1 MEPLA
6 TRIENAAEQTAAAV
20 NESAAAATEAL
31 PPAAEAVAETAE
43 AAVETVAAT
52 AEDAAEAVATA
63 AAEATDAIAEK
74 TDDAV
79 VAIQAAVQNADDAV
93 AETLATTTEPAPEA
107 YASTCPVNPM
117 FLGAAIAGIVVLVI
131 VIAALARRKKGGK
144 APSAKSNGSGGNGSM
159 VEIYVG
165 NLSYDMNDAQLR
177 REFERFGVVKSA
189 RVITNRSNNKSKGY
203 GFVEM
208 PHRKEALIAIKALDN
223 SEVMARRIRVNEAR
237 ANTKPPED
245 R

>member
-1 MEPLA
+1 MEPQE
-6 TRIENAAEQTAAAV
+6 TPIENAAGQTAAAV
-20 NESAAAATEAL
+20 TETATAVADTAADTVANAAVKTETAVAAGADTAAEAAATE
-31 PPAAEAVAETAE
+31 T
-43 AAVETVAAT
+43 T
-52 AEDAAEAVATA
+52 
-63 AAEATDAIAEK
+63 
-74 TDDAV
+74 
-79 VAIQAAVQNADDAV
+79 
-93 AETLATTTEPAPEA
+93 ATTAEPAPA
-107 YASTCPVNPM
+107 DNDAPPM
-117 FLGAAIAGIVVLVI
+117 NANLVWTIAGGIVVVLLLLKLI
-131 VIAALARRKKGGK
+131 CRKKGKCATAKPNGK
-144 APSAKSNGSGGNGSM
+144 NGGNGGGNGDM

-165 NLSYDMNDAQLR
+165 NLSYDMNDDQLR

>member
-20 NESAAAATEAL
+20 TETAAA
-31 PPAAEAVAETAE
+31 AAEAVTPVAE
-43 AAVETVAAT
+43 AA
-52 AEDAAEAVATA
+52 AEKTEEAVADIGETA
-63 AAEATDAIAEK
+63 AA
-74 TDDAV
+74 AV
-79 VAIQAAVQNADDAV
+79 T
-93 AETLATTTEPAPEA
+93 ETLATTSEPPAADTAAAPMDP
-107 YASTCPVNPM
+107 TL
-117 FLGAAIAGIVVLVI
+117 LGAAIAGIVVLVI
-131 VIAALARRKKGGK
+131 VIAALARRKMGGK

>member
-20 NESAAAATEAL
+20 TETAAA
-31 PPAAEAVAETAE
+31 AAEAVTPVAE
-43 AAVETVAAT
+43 AA
-52 AEDAAEAVATA
+52 
-63 AAEATDAIAEK
+63 AEK
-74 TDDAV
+74 TEEAV

-93 AETLATTTEPAPEA
+93 AETLATTAEPAPEA

-144 APSAKSNGSGGNGSM
+144 APSAKPNGSGGNGSM

>member
-1 MEPLA
+1 M
-6 TRIENAAEQTAAAV
+6 
-20 NESAAAATEAL
+20 
-31 PPAAEAVAETAE
+31 
-43 AAVETVAAT
+43 
-52 AEDAAEAVATA
+52 D
-63 AAEATDAIAEK
+63 
-74 TDDAV
+74 
-79 VAIQAAVQNADDAV
+79 
-93 AETLATTTEPAPEA
+93 
-107 YASTCPVNPM
+107 PM
-117 FLGAAIAGIVVLVI
+117 ILGAVIVGIVVLVI

>member
-6 TRIENAAEQTAAAV
+6 TRIENAAEQTAAAAQ
-20 NESAAAATEAL
+20 ETAST
-31 PPAAEAVAETAE
+31 TAE
-43 AAVETVAAT
+43 AVAAT
-52 AEDAAEAVATA
+52 AEDATEAVTTA
-63 AAEATDAIAEK
+63 ADDATEAIAEK

-79 VAIQAAVQNADDAV
+79 ATIQAAVQATDDAA
-93 AETLATTTEPAPEA
+93 AETLATTTESAPETSA
-107 YASTCPVNPM
+107 FTCPVDPTI
-117 FLGAAIAGIVVLVI
+117 LGAAIAGIVVLVI

-144 APSAKSNGSGGNGSM
+144 APSAKSTGSNGSM

-223 SEVMARRIRVNEAR
+223 SEVMSRRIRVNEAR

>member
-1 MEPLA
+1 MDSPE

-20 NESAAAATEAL
+20 TETAAA
-31 PPAAEAVAETAE
+31 AAEAVTPVAE
-43 AAVETVAAT
+43 AA
-52 AEDAAEAVATA
+52 AEKTEEAVADIGETA
-63 AAEATDAIAEK
+63 AA
-74 TDDAV
+74 AV
-79 VAIQAAVQNADDAV
+79 T
-93 AETLATTTEPAPEA
+93 ETLATTSEPPAADTAAAPMDP
-107 YASTCPVNPM
+107 TL
-117 FLGAAIAGIVVLVI
+117 LGAAIAGIVVLVI

-144 APSAKSNGSGGNGSM
+144 APSAKPNGSGGNGSM

>member
-20 NESAAAATEAL
+20 TE
-31 PPAAEAVAETAE
+31 T
-43 AAVETVAAT
+43 
-52 AEDAAEAVATA
+52 ATA
-63 AAEATDAIAEK
+63 AAEAVTPVAEAAAEK
-74 TDDAV
+74 TEEAV
-79 VAIQAAVQNADDAV
+79 ADIGETAAAAVT
-93 AETLATTTEPAPEA
+93 ETLATTSEPPAADTAAAPMD
-107 YASTCPVNPM
+107 PKL
-117 FLGAAIAGIVVLVI
+117 LGAAIAGIVVLVI

-144 APSAKSNGSGGNGSM
+144 APSAKPNGSGGNGSM

>member
-20 NESAAAATEAL
+20 TETAAA
-31 PPAAEAVAETAE
+31 AAEAVTPVAE
-43 AAVETVAAT
+43 AA
-52 AEDAAEAVATA
+52 AEKTEEAVADIGETA
-63 AAEATDAIAEK
+63 AA
-74 TDDAV
+74 
-79 VAIQAAVQNADDAV
+79 AV
-93 AETLATTTEPAPEA
+93 AETLATTTEPTPEA
-107 YASTCPVNPM
+107 SASTCPVDPM
-117 FLGAAIAGIVVLVI
+117 ILGAVIAGIVVLVI

-144 APSAKSNGSGGNGSM
+144 APSAKPNGSSGNGSM

>member
-6 TRIENAAEQTAAAV
+6 TRIENAAEQTAAAAQETASTTAEAV
-20 NESAAAATEAL
+20 TPVAEAAAEKTEEAVADIGETAAAAVT
-31 PPAAEAVAETAE
+31 
-43 AAVETVAAT
+43 
-52 AEDAAEAVATA
+52 
-63 AAEATDAIAEK
+63 
-74 TDDAV
+74 
-79 VAIQAAVQNADDAV
+79 
-93 AETLATTTEPAPEA
+93 ETLATTSEPPAADTAAAPMD
-107 YASTCPVNPM
+107 PKL
-117 FLGAAIAGIVVLVI
+117 LGAAIAAIVVIVL

-144 APSAKSNGSGGNGSM
+144 APSAKPTGSNGSM

>member
-1 MEPLA
+1 MDSPE

-20 NESAAAATEAL
+20 TETAAA
-31 PPAAEAVAETAE
+31 AAEAVTPVAE
-43 AAVETVAAT
+43 AA
-52 AEDAAEAVATA
+52 AEKTEEAVADIGETA
-63 AAEATDAIAEK
+63 AA
-74 TDDAV
+74 AV
-79 VAIQAAVQNADDAV
+79 T
-93 AETLATTTEPAPEA
+93 ETLATTSEPPAADTAAAPMDP
-107 YASTCPVNPM
+107 TL
-117 FLGAAIAGIVVLVI
+117 LGAAIAGIVVLVI

>member
-20 NESAAAATEAL
+20 TETAAA
-31 PPAAEAVAETAE
+31 AAEAVTPVAE
-43 AAVETVAAT
+43 AA
-52 AEDAAEAVATA
+52 AEKTEEAVADIGETA
-63 AAEATDAIAEK
+63 AA
-74 TDDAV
+74 AV
-79 VAIQAAVQNADDAV
+79 T
-93 AETLATTTEPAPEA
+93 ETLATTSEPPAADTAAAPMD
-107 YASTCPVNPM
+107 PKL
-117 FLGAAIAGIVVLVI
+117 LGAAIAGIVVLVI

>member
-20 NESAAAATEAL
+20 TETAAA
-31 PPAAEAVAETAE
+31 AAEAVTPVAE
-43 AAVETVAAT
+43 T

-63 AAEATDAIAEK
+63 AAEATETIAEK

-79 VAIQAAVQNADDAV
+79 VAIQAAVQTADDAV
-93 AETLATTTEPAPEA
+93 AETLATTTEPTPEA
-107 YASTCPVNPM
+107 SASTCPVGPM
-117 FLGAAIAGIVVLVI
+117 ILGAVIAGIVVLVI

-144 APSAKSNGSGGNGSM
+144 APSAKPNGSSGNGSM